1 MNILKLSSIR
11 LLLVDDDSIDRL
23 ACKQA
28 LNQHP
33 DYVFEILEAE
43 TGQQGLDLALS
54 EQPDCILLD
63 YYLPDFNGVEFLAE
77 LADPTGELPVPVVM
91 LTGANNAV
99 VAVDALKR
107 GARDYLVKDG
117 DQESLQWLPAIIL
130 RALREQWA
138 IREKTEAI
146 KKMYEA
152 EAKYRTLVEQIPAIT
167 YIASLE
173 TPSGKL
179 HYISPQIKQLG
190 FPTEEWLEDPHGLL
204 KRVHI
209 DDRQRV
215 IEEFAKTYEH
225 HTSLRCEYR
234 MVTAEGRVRWFLD
247 EANPVLDVT
256 GRTLYLQGILVDIT
270 DDKVIEQELDY
281 YRRRLEELVAL
292 RTAELEKQTNLLKS
306 ANANLDREL
315 CERKRADAALR
326 RSEARFRLLLESA
339 GEGIYGLDAEGCCI
353 FINQAALE
361 MLGYKRE
368 ELLGQDIHVKIHHS
382 RSDGTPH
389 PALECPIYDAYRK
402 GARVRSN
409 GTLWRKDGSSFQ
421 AEYSSHPIRN
431 QGHITGAVIVFRD
444 VTEVQAL
451 TQRLFYQASHDP
463 LTDLINRV
471 EFERDVER
479 ALTSARENELEHV
492 VCYLDLDQFKE
503 VNDTCGHAAGDQL
516 LHSLGGLLLSL
527 LSPCD
532 TLARLGGDEFGLL
545 LECCSLDRAGQIA
558 EELCE
563 AVRSFRFTWDD
574 KTFSVGVSVGVAP
587 LTAHTESVASVI
599 CAADA
604 ACYMAKKKGR
614 NGVHVLEREGSEI
627 IQELTRLETADFQ
640 YPGQIKPS

>member
-1 MNILKLSSIR
+1 MKTFELSIIR
-11 LLLVDDDSIDRL
+11 LLLVDDDYVDRI

-28 LNQHP
+28 LTQHP
-33 DYVFEILEAE
+33 DYVFEIMEAE
-43 TGQQGLDLALS
+43 SGQQGLDLAQAS
-54 EQPDCILLD
+54 QPDCILLD
-63 YYLPDFNGVEFLAE
+63 YYLPDFNGVEFLSE
-77 LADPTGELPVPVVM
+77 LADPTGELPIPVVM

-117 DQESLQWLPAIIL
+117 EQESLQWLPAIII

-173 TPSGKL
+173 SPPGKL

-190 FPTEEWLEDPHGLL
+190 FPIEAWLHDPQGLL
-204 KRVHI
+204 KRVHQ

-234 MVTAEGRVRWFLD
+234 LVTNDGRIRWFLD
-247 EANPVLDVT
+247 EANPVVDDM
-256 GRTLYLQGILVDIT
+256 GRPLFLQGILVDIT

-306 ANANLDREL
+306 ANENLDKEL
-315 CERKRADAALR
+315 CERRRTDAALR

-339 GEGIYGLDAEGCCI
+339 GEGIYGLDAEGNCI

-361 MLGYKRE
+361 MLGYRRE
-368 ELLGQDIHVKIHHS
+368 ELLGQEIHGKIHHS

-389 PALECPIYDAYRK
+389 SAMECPITDVYRK
-402 GARVRSN
+402 GACVRSS
-409 GTLWRKDGSSFQ
+409 GTLWRKDGNSFQ
-421 AEYSSHPIRN
+421 AEYSSHPMRN

-444 VTEVQAL
+444 VTEAQAL
-451 TQRLFYQASHDP
+451 AQQLSYQASHDP
-463 LTDLINRV
+463 LTDLVNRV
-471 EFERDVER
+471 EFERSVER
-479 ALTSARENELEHV
+479 ALASTQENQFEHAI
-492 VCYLDLDQFKE
+492 CYLDLDQFKI
-503 VNDTCGHAAGDQL
+503 VNDTCGHAAGDEL
-516 LHSLGGLLLSL
+516 LHSLGNLLLSL

-545 LECCSLDRAGQIA
+545 LECCSLDRARQIA

-563 AVRSFRFTWDD
+563 AVRSFRFNWEGE
-574 KTFSVGVSVGVAP
+574 TFSVGVSVGVAA
-587 LTAHTESVASVI
+587 LTANSGTVSSVI
-599 CAADA
+599 SAADA

-614 NGVHVLEREGSEI
+614 SGVHVFEPDAAEI
-627 IQELTRLETADFQ
+627 IKGRARLE
-640 YPGQIKPS
+640 

>member
-1 MNILKLSSIR
+1 MSDFVLSSIR

-33 DYVFEILEAE
+33 DYIFEILEAE
-43 TGQQGLDLALS
+43 SGQQGLDLAQSL
-54 EQPDCILLD
+54 QPDCILLD

-77 LADPTGELPVPVVM
+77 LADPTGELPFPVVM

-99 VAVDALKR
+99 VAADALKR

-117 DQESLQWLPAIIL
+117 EQESLQWLPAIII
-130 RALREQWA
+130 RALREQRA

-152 EAKYRTLVEQIPAIT
+152 EAKYRNLVEQIPAIT

-173 TPSGKL
+173 SPPGKL

-204 KRVHI
+204 KRVHP

-215 IEEFAKTYEH
+215 IEEFSKTYESH
-225 HTSLRCEYR
+225 APLRCEYR
-234 MVTAEGRVRWFLD
+234 LMAADGQIRWFLD
-247 EANPVLDVT
+247 EANPVLDAA

-292 RTAELEKQTNLLKS
+292 RTAELEKQTSLLKS

-315 CERKRADAALR
+315 CERKRTDAALR

-389 PALECPIYDAYRK
+389 SALECPIYDSYRK
-402 GARVRSN
+402 GSRVRSS
-409 GTLWRKDGSSFQ
+409 GTLWRKDGNSFQ
-421 AEYSSHPIRN
+421 AEYSSHPIRS
-431 QGHITGAVIVFRD
+431 QGQITGAVIVFRD
-444 VTEVQAL
+444 VTEAQAL
-451 TQRLFYQASHDP
+451 ARQLSYQASHDP
-463 LTDLINRV
+463 LTDLVNRV
-471 EFERDVER
+471 EFERSVER
-479 ALTSARENELEHV
+479 ALVSAHEDHFEHAL
-492 VCYLDLDQFKE
+492 CYLDLDQFKV
-503 VNDTCGHAAGDQL
+503 VNDTCGHAAGDEL
-516 LHSLGGLLLSL
+516 LHSLGNLLLSL

-545 LECCSLDRAGQIA
+545 LECCSVERARQTA
-558 EELCE
+558 EGLCE
-563 AVRSFRFTWDD
+563 AVRNFRFNWEGEA
-574 KTFSVGVSVGVAP
+574 FSIGVSVGVTA
-587 LTAHTESVASVI
+587 LTANSGTVSSVI
-599 CAADA
+599 SAADA

-614 NGVHVLEREGSEI
+614 SGVHVFEPNDAEI
-627 IQELTRLETADFQ
+627 IKGRVHLQ
-640 YPGQIKPS
+640 

>member
-1 MNILKLSSIR
+1 MNGLELAPIR

-33 DYVFEILEAE
+33 DYVFEIVEAE
-43 TGQQGLDLALS
+43 TGQQGLDLAQA

-117 DQESLQWLPAIIL
+117 EQDSLQWLPAIII

-152 EAKYRTLVEQIPAIT
+152 EAKYRHLVEQIPAIT

-173 TPSGKL
+173 NPPGKL
-179 HYISPQIKQLG
+179 HYISPQIRQLG
-190 FPTEEWLEDPHGLL
+190 FPAEDWLDTPEGLL
-204 KRVHI
+204 KQVHA

-215 IEEFAKTYEH
+215 IEEFAQTYEH

-234 MVTAEGRVRWFLD
+234 MRTADGRIRWFLD
-247 EANPVLDVT
+247 EANPVLDET

-281 YRRRLEELVAL
+281 YRRRLEELVTL
-292 RTAELEKQTNLLKS
+292 RTAELEKQASLLKS

-315 CERKRADAALR
+315 CERKRADAALH

-361 MLGYKRE
+361 MLGYQRE
-368 ELLGQDIHVKIHHS
+368 ELLGQDIHAKIHHS

-389 PALECPIYDAYRK
+389 SALECPIADAYRK
-402 GARVRSN
+402 GSRVRSS

-421 AEYSSHPIRN
+421 AEYSSHPIRS

-444 VTEVQAL
+444 VTEAQAL
-451 TQRLFYQASHDP
+451 AQKLSYQASHDP

-471 EFERDVER
+471 EFEHSVER
-479 ALTSARENELEHV
+479 ALASAEEDRFEHAL
-492 VCYLDLDQFKE
+492 CYLDLDQFKV
-503 VNDTCGHAAGDQL
+503 VNDTCGHAAGDEL
-516 LHSLGGLLLSL
+516 LHNLGNLLHSL

-545 LECCSLDRAGQIA
+545 LECCSVERARLIA
-558 EELCE
+558 EELCN
-563 AVRSFRFTWDD
+563 AVRNFRFHWQGE
-574 KTFSVGVSVGVAP
+574 TFSVGVSVGVTA
-587 LTAHTESVASVI
+587 LTAESGSVSSVI
-599 CAADA
+599 GEADA

-614 NGVHVLEREGSEI
+614 NGVHVFEPDDAEI
-627 IQELTRLETADFQ
+627 LKGRVQ
-640 YPGQIKPS
+640 